1 MLDYANYGVTKTRN
15 VNISL
20 GGRRACF
27 KTSACI
33 TKNAPNWILNAS
45 IAMPVPDP
53 LDVHAEITHGTIGI
67 NPLKL
72 KIITLS
78 FSSRKS
84 QRFFVKKKNMEKS
97 DLFFVGNDFKRSP
110 STKENINTNPRYI
123 QQSYTFLDISLT
135 FL

>member
-53 LDVHAEITHGTIGI
+53 LDVHAEITHGTIGT

-84 QRFFVKKKNMEKS
+84 QRFFVKKKIWRNRISFLLEMISKEAQAPKKILILIH
-97 DLFFVGNDFKRSP
+97 DTFNNHILF
-110 STKENINTNPRYI
+110 
-123 QQSYTFLDISLT
+123 
-135 FL
+135 

>member
-15 VNISL
+15 VNTSL

-84 QRFFVKKKNMEKS
+84 QRFFVKKKKIWRNRISFLLEMISKEAQAPKKILILIH
-97 DLFFVGNDFKRSP
+97 DTFNNHILF
-110 STKENINTNPRYI
+110 
-123 QQSYTFLDISLT
+123 
-135 FL
+135 

>member
-84 QRFFVKKKNMEKS
+84 QRFFVKKKIWRNRISFLLEMISKEAQAPKKILILIH
-97 DLFFVGNDFKRSP
+97 DTFNNHILF
-110 STKENINTNPRYI
+110 
-123 QQSYTFLDISLT
+123 
-135 FL
+135 